1 MSPYWIALI
10 AVAAVGLCYL
20 AYRLHGRYQ
29 ATREDPERWE
39 KEIAQIESRYPTDF
53 KPTGR
58 IIFLGSSSIR
68 LWETLE
74 EDMAPFD
81 VLNHGFG
88 GSKVVD
94 STFYL
99 NRLVY
104 PFKPRALVI
113 FTGTNDIN
121 GIKGNSK
128 SGEQVFFSVVNLVET
143 YHEMYPKVPIF
154 YITITPTPARWKV
167 WQDADTANQL
177 IIKYAEK
184 NPHLTV
190 IDTTDAFINTNGK
203 PKRSLFINDKL
214 HLNEKGYAIWTSIIK
229 PVLVEKL
236 GKTT

>member
-1 MSPYWIALI
+1 MPFYWIALI
-10 AVAAVGLCYL
+10 AIAAVGICYY
-20 AYRLHGRYQ
+20 AYRFYGIYQ
-29 ATREDPERWE
+29 AKREDPQRWE
-39 KEIAQIESRYPTDF
+39 KEISEIEARYSEF

-58 IIFLGSSSIR
+58 IVFLGSSSIR

-74 EDMAPFD
+74 QDMAPFD

-104 PFKPRALVI
+104 PFKPKALVI

-128 SGEQVFFSVVNLVET
+128 SGEQVFFSVVNLIET
-143 YHEMYPKVPIF
+143 FHELYSHIPIF
-154 YITITPTPARWKV
+154 YISITPTPLRWKV

-177 IIKYAEK
+177 VTKYAEK
-184 NPHLTV
+184 NPYITM
-190 IDTTDAFINTNGK
+190 IDTTEAFLNTNGK
-203 PKRSLFINDKL
+203 PKKSLFIKDHL
-214 HLNEKGYAIWTSIIK
+214 HLNEKGYALWTSIIK
-229 PVLVEKL
+229 PVLDEKL
-236 GKTT
+236 GE

>member
-10 AVAAVGLCYL
+10 AIAAAGLCYY
-20 AYRLHGRYQ
+20 AYRFYGLYQ
-29 ATREDPERWE
+29 AKREDPERWE
-39 KEIAQIESRYPTDF
+39 KEISAIESQYSTF

-58 IIFLGSSSIR
+58 IVFLGSSSVR

-74 EDMAPFD
+74 KDMAPFD

-94 STFYL
+94 STYYL

-104 PFKPRALVI
+104 PFKPKALVM

-143 YHEMYPKVPIF
+143 YHEMYPKVPLF
-154 YITITPTPARWKV
+154 YISITPTPSRWTV
-167 WQDADTANQL
+167 WKDADTANQL
-177 IIKYAEK
+177 ITKYAEK
-184 NPHLTV
+184 NPYLTF
-190 IDTTDAFINTNGK
+190 IDTTDAFLGTSGK
-203 PKRSLFINDKL
+203 PMKKLYSKDQL
-214 HLNEKGYAIWTSIIK
+214 HLNEDGYALWASIIK
-229 PVLVEKL
+229 PVLEEKL
-236 GKTT
+236 QD